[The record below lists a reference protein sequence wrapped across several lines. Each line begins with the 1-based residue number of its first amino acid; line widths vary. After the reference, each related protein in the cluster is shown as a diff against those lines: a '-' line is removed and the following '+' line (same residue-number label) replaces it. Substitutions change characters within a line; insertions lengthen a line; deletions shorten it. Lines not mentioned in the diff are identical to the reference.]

1 MLGIL
6 WLLII
11 VAMPEALVM
20 TGVVMLVIATSTLL
34 NTPIPTEVYVQSPE
48 KLEVLERNS
57 LKGVSFTAEG
67 RMTYDLTRSQ
77 KSSEQNQ
84 NSENP

>member
-20 TGVVMLVIATSTLL
+20 TGVVMLVIAASALM

>member
-20 TGVVMLVIATSTLL
+20 TGVVMLVIAAGALM

>member
-48 KLEVLERNS
+48 KLEVLERNA